1 MPTLEHKSIRLP
13 RLTASLLLGVAL
25 LFPLKLLGAAQ
36 PDQPASQ
43 FKLLD
48 SADAPRDFLAEKF
61 VNFAGD
67 IDRFF
72 GDDRNYQESN
82 KSVFQLDLTRVT
94 GYGGNRKIVLSGRA
108 KLHLPMTEQRLHVL
122 VESDPEKNASGE
134 TAQGQS
140 VINNQVIAPGS
151 VAVAARYEKAEE
163 NRWFYST
170 DAGIQIRG
178 IATSPNPFTRARV
191 SYSVPFEQWR
201 MKTAETV
208 FWFNSIG
215 LGETTQFDLEHFLSE
230 PVLFRAS
237 SNATW
242 LHDKQNFDLRQ
253 DLSIYHT
260 LNERNALLYQASAI
274 GVSRP
279 QVHVTAYVILLLYR
293 CRLHRD
299 WMFFELSPQLHFPKE
314 MNFRYSP
321 QLNLRLEVLFDKSR

>member
-1 MPTLEHKSIRLP
+1 MPTPEHNSIRLP

-43 FKLLD
+43 FELLD
-48 SADAPRDFLAEKF
+48 SANAPRDYLAEKF
-61 VNFAGD
+61 VSFAGSV
-67 IDRFF
+67 DRFF

-82 KSVFQLDLTRVT
+82 KSVFQLDLTRVA
-94 GYGGNRKIVLSGRA
+94 GYGGERNIVLSGRA
-108 KLHLPMTEQRLHVL
+108 KLHLPTTEKRLHL
-122 VESDPEKNASGE
+122 LLETDPEKNITGE
-134 TAQGQS
+134 PAQRKP
-140 VINNQVIAPGS
+140 VVRNQVTAPGK
-151 VAVAARYEKAEE
+151 VAVGARYEKAEE
-163 NRWFYST
+163 TRWHFST
-170 DAGIQIRG
+170 DAGIQIR
-178 IATSPNPFTRARV
+178 APLEPFARARG
-191 SYSVPFEQWR
+191 SYSVPLGQWR
-201 MKTAETV
+201 MKAAETV
-208 FWFNSIG
+208 FWFNTIG
-215 LGETTQFDLEHFLSE
+215 AGESTQLDLEHFLSE
-230 PVLFRAS
+230 PMLFRAS

-279 QVHVTAYVILLLYR
+279 QVQVTEYVILLLYR
-293 CRLHRD
+293 YRLHRD

-321 QLNLRLEVLFDKSR
+321 QLNMRLEVLFDKSR